1 MMLLFCKPNLPVS
14 AGIALLDNAITRAIA
29 KYMSTDFLLL
39 VVQVMVIAIAL
50 VVSAIYISLFYK
62 KRKYFYTRRIQ
73 KYLEPLISEILMEE
87 SGKLPGIERRI
98 FRILNNSVAG
108 QYAIDELVRCKKNFS
123 GSVSASIVALYIQ
136 LGLKKLS
143 QQKLA
148 NKKWHIK
155 ARGIQEL
162 YMMDQKDVLK
172 TIYYNTNSRNEFV
185 RMEAQTGVINLTGF
199 AGLRFL
205 DVISYPLTEWQQ
217 LKLLE
222 QLKLYPEREG
232 LSENIPKWLR
242 SKNETVVIFA
252 LKLADEYQ
260 QFGVRDYVVGC
271 LEHTN
276 HSVRRQ
282 AIKTLLRL
290 EDEETPA
297 ILLAYF
303 NSEPFINQA
312 FILDALRTLAT
323 GRETDFLI
331 GLLDHPNDTIKLKA
345 AVILAECFD
354 EGLGILEK
362 RGMEQPEPHQRIY
375 SHVKTVK

>member
-1 MMLLFCKPNLPVS
+1 MTVLSYLFNIPIS
-14 AGIALLDNAITRAIA
+14 AGFVLLDNAITRAIA

-39 VVQVMVIAIAL
+39 VVQVMVIAIVL
-50 VVSAIYISLFYK
+50 VVFAIYLSLFYK
-62 KRKYFYTRRIQ
+62 KRKYFYTKRIQ

-87 SGKLPGIERRI
+87 SGDLPVIERRI
-98 FRILNNSVAG
+98 FRILNNSVAR
-108 QYAIDELVRCKKNFS
+108 QYAIDELIRCKKNFS
-123 GSVSASIVALYIQ
+123 GSVSASIVALYVQ
-136 LGLKKLS
+136 LGLKKQSL
-143 QQKLA
+143 QKLA
-148 NKKWHIK
+148 NDKWYIK

-162 YMMDQKDVLK
+162 YMMDQKDLLK
-172 TIYYNTNSRNEFV
+172 TIYSNTNSKNAFV
-185 RMEAQTGVINLTGF
+185 RMEAQTGVINLAGF

-222 QLKLYPEREG
+222 QLKLYHEREG
-232 LSENIPKWLR
+232 LSENIPKWLQ
-242 SKNETVVIFA
+242 SKNDTVVIFA

-271 LEHTN
+271 LDHTD

-303 NSEPFINQA
+303 KEEPFVNQA

-323 GRETDFLI
+323 GKETDFLI
-331 GLLDHPNDTIKLKA
+331 DLLDHPNDTIKLKA
-345 AVILAECFD
+345 AVILAECSD

-362 RGMEQPEPHQRIY
+362 RGMEQPEPYERIY
-375 SHVKTVK
+375 RHVKTVK